1 VSTTSFP
8 RDRIRITL
16 LENIHPIAAETLQE
30 RGYTVEVI
38 PRAIEGD
45 ELRAVMEASHIL
57 GVRSRTKVREE
68 HLKHARRM
76 LAIGCLSVGTD
87 QVSIQ
92 DAAKRG
98 IPVFNAP
105 HASTRS
111 VAELTFGAVIA
122 LARRLGDKS
131 SALHARRWDKS
142 LAGAHEVRGRSI
154 GIIGYGHIGQQ
165 VGLLAEAFGMR
176 VLFHDIVK
184 KLPLGLARPLAT
196 LDALLEEA
204 DFVTL
209 HVPETPRTVALI
221 GQPQLARM
229 RKGSYLLNLS
239 RGNIVDT
246 AALREALG
254 SGHLAGAA
262 LDVFPKEPTPTV
274 TEFDVGFGDLPNVIL
289 TPHVGGNTEEAQRSI
304 GIEVADALGE
314 FIDRGSTE
322 GAVNFPQ
329 VNLPARPDTHRIL
342 NIHHNVPGVLAAVN
356 NIVSEIGA
364 NIEAQQLATTRDIGY
379 LVMDVNH
386 ELSDEVHSRISALP
400 MSVRTRILY

>member
-1 VSTTSFP
+1 
-8 RDRIRITL
+8 
-16 LENIHPIAAETLQE
+16 
-30 RGYTVEVI
+30 
-38 PRAIEGD
+38 
-45 ELRAVMEASHIL
+45 
-57 GVRSRTKVREE
+57 
-68 HLKHARRM
+68 
-76 LAIGCLSVGTD
+76 
-87 QVSIQ
+87 
-92 DAAKRG
+92 
-98 IPVFNAP
+98 
-105 HASTRS
+105 
-111 VAELTFGAVIA
+111 
-122 LARRLGDKS
+122 
-131 SALHARRWDKS
+131 
-142 LAGAHEVRGRSI
+142 
-154 GIIGYGHIGQQ
+154 
-165 VGLLAEAFGMR
+165 MR
-176 VLFHDIVK
+176 VLFHDVVK
-184 KLPLGLARPLAT
+184 KLPLGLARPMAA

-229 RKGSYLLNLS
+229 RQGSYLLNLS
-239 RGNIVDT
+239 RGKVVDT

-262 LDVFPKEPTPTV
+262 LDVFPTEPTPTV
-274 TEFDVGFGDLPNVIL
+274 AEFDVGFADLPNVIL

-304 GIEVADALGE
+304 GLEVAHALGE

-356 NIVSEIGA
+356 NIVSEVGA

-386 ELSDEVHSRISALP
+386 ELSDEVHTRISALP